1 MYVTERSSGGANTIE
16 KAVTLST
23 SPDAGCTARVPGEIA
38 PVWSALAERRTPAS
52 VFLTPEW
59 IAVARAHSK
68 DQPITLAAGDPPYG
82 IASLSRSSDAIG
94 FAGGELTDEQDVVA
108 APEHAPD
115 AARAVA
121 RWIAAERPRRVAL
134 EYVPED
140 APTLAAFDEVLS
152 SAGYRVTR
160 ERMVTSPRIALAGD
174 YESYVQGL
182 GKKERHELRRK
193 LRRFEGAPGASC
205 RWAKDHE
212 RPAVLD
218 RFFALHRL
226 SKGEKA
232 AFMTAEAESFFRDI
246 ADALAPT
253 GRLRLGVVSAHGED
267 AAVLF
272 AFAYGDTLA
281 LYNAAYDPALGSLS
295 LGIASH
301 AFAVREAIAQGFKV
315 YDLLRG
321 DEPYKYDLGA
331 VDRWLGRLE
340 AVRA

>member
-1 MYVTERSSGGANTIE
+1 M
-16 KAVTLST
+16 TLST
-23 SPDAGCTARVPGEIA
+23 SPDAGCTARVPSEIS
-38 PVWSALAERRTPAS
+38 PSWSALAARRSPAS

-59 IAVARAHSK
+59 IAAARAH
-68 DQPITLAAGDPPYG
+68 DTNEPITLAAGDPPYA
-82 IASLSRSSDAIG
+82 IAALSRSADGTIR
-94 FAGGELTDEQDVVA
+94 FAGGELTDEQDVIA
-108 APEHAPD
+108 APGDVRE

-121 RWIAAERPRRVAL
+121 SWIANERPKRVLL

-140 APTLAAFDEVLS
+140 APTLDAFADVLGAS
-152 SAGYRVTR
+152 GYRVTK
-160 ERMVTSPRIALAGD
+160 ERLVTSPRFALAGD
-174 YESYVQGL
+174 YEAYVQGL

-193 LRRFEGAPGASC
+193 LRRYEGAPGTGF
-205 RWAKDHE
+205 RWAADGE
-212 RPAVLD
+212 RAAVLD

-232 AFMTAEAESFFRDI
+232 AFMTPAAERFFRDI

-253 GRLRLGVVSAHGED
+253 GTLRLGVVRAYGED

-272 AFAYGDTLA
+272 AFGYGDTFA

-301 AFAVREAIAQGFKV
+301 AFAVRDAIEQGFKV

-321 DEPYKYDLGA
+321 GEPYKYDLGA
-331 VDRWLGRLE
+331 SDRWLGRFE
-340 AVRA
+340 AVRS

>member
-1 MYVTERSSGGANTIE
+1 M
-16 KAVTLST
+16 TLST
-23 SPDAGCTARVPGEIA
+23 SPDAGCTARVPSLVSPA
-38 PVWSALAERRTPAS
+38 WSAIAERRSPTS
-52 VFLTPEW
+52 IFLTPEW
-59 IAVARAHSK
+59 TAVARAHDES
-68 DQPITLAAGDPPYG
+68 DPITLAAGDPPYA
-82 IASLSRSSDAIG
+82 IAALARSADG
-94 FAGGELTDEQDVVA
+94 TVRFAGGELTDEQDVVA
-108 APEHAPD
+108 APAD
-115 AARAVA
+115 ARAAATAVA
-121 RWIAAERPRRVAL
+121 RWIANEHAPRVVL
-134 EYVPED
+134 EYVPD
-140 APTLAAFDEVLS
+140 DVPTLDAFEAELG

-160 ERMVTSPRIALAGD
+160 ERLVTSPRIALTSDFEG
-174 YESYVQGL
+174 YVQGL

-193 LRRFEGAPGASC
+193 LRRFEGAPGAAF
-205 RWAKDHE
+205 RWAREDE

-232 AFMTAEAESFFRDI
+232 AFMTDATETFFRDV
-246 ADALAPT
+246 ADALAPL

-281 LYNAAYDPALGSLS
+281 LYNAAYDPALSALS

-301 AFAVREAIAQGFKV
+301 AFAVRDAIAQGFKI

-331 VDRWLGRLE
+331 IDRWLWRLE
-340 AVRA
+340 AVRG